1 MFGWFEKRLDAF
13 PHDALVTPPRGLVAF
28 CRHYTKGSWR
38 WLIIMALFT
47 TLIAVMEVSL
57 FGFLGN
63 IVDWLGQED
72 RAMFFAS
79 QSPKLILMGAVVLV
93 LLPLGVGLHSLIIH
107 QTLLGNYPMRIRWQ
121 MHRYLLGQSLDFF
134 QNEFA
139 GRIGAK
145 LMQTALA
152 VRETLMK
159 LLDVVNYVVVY
170 FIGTLFIAASA
181 DMKLMAPF
189 IIWLIGYILLLR
201 FFIPRLRRAAE
212 IQADAR
218 ALVTGLLVDSY
229 TNISTVKLFSHDKR
243 EENYA
248 RDHFD
253 IFQKA
258 VHAQMRLITKVSFGV
273 YSCNCLLIFTIS
285 SLGLFL
291 WAQGNIG
298 VGAVA
303 VAISLSI
310 RINSMAQWIMWEMS
324 ALFENIGIVEDG
336 IRTIAQPRKIE
347 DKADARPLHVTK
359 GHICFEHVTFH
370 YGKGKGIIED
380 LNLEI
385 AAGQKVGLVGR
396 SGAGKSTLA
405 NLLLRFHDVEGGRI
419 LIDGQDIA
427 TVSQQSLR
435 AAISMVTQD
444 TALLHRSVAEN
455 ILYGRPNADE
465 QTMAQAVER
474 AAAAHFI
481 PTLRDKSGNLGLA
494 AQVGERGARL
504 SGGQRQRI
512 AIARVMLKD
521 APILILDEAT
531 SALDSEAEQV
541 IQENLLQ
548 LMAGKTVLAIA
559 HRLSTI
565 AAMDRLIIMDKGKI
579 IEDGSHKE
587 LLERGGLYASLWRR
601 QQRGALARDTL
612 DNLPLTRIDM

>member
-1 MFGWFEKRLDAF
+1 MFGWFERRIDAF
-13 PHDALVTPPRGLVAF
+13 PLEKIGTPPPSLVAF
-28 CRHYTKGSWR
+28 CRYYTRGCWR
-38 WLIIMALFT
+38 WLALMACFT
-47 TLIAVMEVSL
+47 TLIALMEVSL

-63 IVDWLGQED
+63 IVDWLSSQPRET
-72 RAMFFAS
+72 FFAAHGL
-79 QSPKLILMGAVVLV
+79 KLILMGAMVLV
-93 LLPLGVGLHSLIIH
+93 LLPLAVGIHSLLIH

-121 MHRYLLGQSLDFF
+121 MHRYLLGQSLEFF

-159 LLDVVNYVVVY
+159 LLDVVNYVIIY
-170 FIGTLFIAASA
+170 FIGTLVIAASA
-181 DMKLMAPF
+181 DIRLMMPF
-189 IIWLIGYILLLR
+189 IVWLVYYILLLR

-212 IQADAR
+212 RQADAR
-218 ALVTGLLVDSY
+218 AQVTGLLVDSY

-248 RDHFD
+248 RSAFSV
-253 IFQKA
+253 FQNT

-273 YSCNCLLIFTIS
+273 YACNCLLIFVVAAM
-285 SLGLFL
+285 GLFL
-291 WAQGNIG
+291 WQQNAVG

-336 IRTIAQPRKIE
+336 IHTIARPRAIE
-347 DKADARPLHVTK
+347 DKPDASTLQVRQ
-359 GHICFEHVTFH
+359 GRISFEHVTFH
-370 YGKGKGIIED
+370 YGKGKGVIED
-380 LNLEI
+380 LNLDI
-385 AAGQKVGLVGR
+385 APGQKVGLVGR

-427 TVSQQSLR
+427 LVTQQSLR
-435 AAISMVTQD
+435 SAISMVTQD
-444 TALLHRSVAEN
+444 TALLHRTVAEN
-455 ILYGRPNADE
+455 ILYGRPEAGEDA
-465 QTMAQAVER
+465 MMQAVEQ
-474 AAAAHFI
+474 AAAMSFV
-481 PTLRDKSGNLGLA
+481 PNLRDAAGNQGFN

-565 AAMDRLIIMDKGKI
+565 AAMDRLIVMDEGKI
-579 IEDGSHKE
+579 IEDGTHEE
-587 LLERGGLYASLWRR
+587 LLAKGGLYADLWQR
-601 QQRGALARDTL
+601 QQHGTL
-612 DNLPLTRIDM
+612 II

>member
-1 MFGWFEKRLDAF
+1 MMFGWFEGRLNAF
-13 PHDALVTPPRGLVAF
+13 PMDVTAQPPRSLIAF
-28 CRHYTKGSWR
+28 CCYYTKGCWG
-38 WLIIMALFT
+38 WLTLMAVLT
-47 TLIAVMEVSL
+47 TLIALMEVSL

-63 IVDWLGQED
+63 LVDWLAKED
-72 RAMFFAS
+72 HATFFAIHGS
-79 QSPKLILMGAVVLV
+79 MLVAMGVMVLILLPIAV
-93 LLPLGVGLHSLIIH
+93 GIHSLLVH

-170 FIGTLFIAASA
+170 FIGTLYIAASA
-181 DMKLMAPF
+181 DIRLMIPF
-189 IIWLIGYILLLR
+189 LVWLVYYVLLLR
-201 FFIPRLRRAAE
+201 FFIPRLRRAAQK
-212 IQADAR
+212 QADGR

-229 TNISTVKLFSHDKR
+229 TNISTVKLFSQDAR

-248 RDHFD
+248 RGAFE
-253 IFQKA
+253 IFQNA

-273 YSCNCLLIFTIS
+273 YACNCLLIFVVAGM
-285 SLGLFL
+285 GLML
-291 WAQGNIG
+291 WSHNNIG

-336 IRTIAQPRKIE
+336 LRTIAQPRLIE
-347 DKADARPLHVTK
+347 DAPQAKKLQIHS
-359 GHICFEHVTFH
+359 GHISFKHVTFH
-370 YGKGKGIIED
+370 YGKGKGVIEN

-385 AAGQKVGLVGR
+385 LPGQKVGLVGR

-405 NLLLRFHDVEGGRI
+405 NLLLRFHDVEAGQI

-427 TVSQQSLR
+427 TVSQESLR
-435 AAISMVTQD
+435 TAISMVTQD
-444 TALLHRSVAEN
+444 TALLHRTVSEN
-455 ILYGRPNADE
+455 ILYGRPEAGE
-465 QTMAQAVER
+465 AAMIEAVEQ
-474 AAAAHFI
+474 AAAMSFV
-481 PTLRDKSGNLGLA
+481 PSLRDQQGNSGFA

-504 SGGQRQRI
+504 SGGQRQRL
-512 AIARVMLKD
+512 AIARVLLKD

-541 IQENLLQ
+541 IQENLLK

-565 AAMDRLIIMDKGKI
+565 AAMDRLIVMDQGKI
-579 IEDGSHKE
+579 IEDGSHEE
-587 LLERGGLYASLWRR
+587 LLAQGGLYANLWQR
-601 QQRGALARDTL
+601 QQRGTL
-612 DNLPLTRIDM
+612 ILDAFKEN

>member
-1 MFGWFEKRLDAF
+1 MFRWFERRLDAF
-13 PHDALVTPPRGLVAF
+13 PMDDLATPPSTLIAF
-28 CRHYTKGSWR
+28 CRHYTKGCWP
-38 WLIIMALFT
+38 WLLSMAALSA
-47 TLIAVMEVSL
+47 LIAVMEVSL

-63 IVDWLGQED
+63 IVDWLASEA
-72 RAMFFAS
+72 RETFFS
-79 QSPKLILMGAVVLV
+79 TQGSKLVLMGAMVII
-93 LLPLGVGLHSLIIH
+93 LLPIVVGVHSLLIH

-121 MHRYLLGQSLDFF
+121 MHRYLLGQSLEFF
-134 QNEFA
+134 HNEFA

-159 LLDVVNYVVVY
+159 LLDVINYVVIY

-181 DMKLMAPF
+181 DMWLMLPF
-189 IIWLIGYILLLR
+189 IVWLVFYVLVLR
-201 FFIPRLRRAAE
+201 YFIPRLRHAAQA
-212 IQADAR
+212 QADAR

-229 TNISTVKLFSHDKR
+229 TNISTLKLFSHDKR

-248 RDHFD
+248 RKNFD
-253 IFQKA
+253 IFQNT

-273 YSCNCLLIFTIS
+273 YACNCALIFTVS
-285 SLGLFL
+285 ALGLVL
-291 WAQGNIG
+291 WQQDIVG

-310 RINSMAQWIMWEMS
+310 RLNSMAQWIMWEMS

-336 IRTIAQPRKIE
+336 LRTIAQKRKIE
-347 DKADARPLHVTK
+347 DRSDASMLRVTK
-359 GHICFEHVTFH
+359 GHIRFEHVTFH
-370 YGKGKGIIED
+370 YGKGTGVIED
-380 LNLEI
+380 LSLDI
-385 AAGQKVGLVGR
+385 MPGQKVGLVGR

-405 NLLLRFHDVEGGRI
+405 NLLLRFHDVESGRI

-427 TVSQQSLR
+427 HVAQQSLR

-444 TALLHRSVAEN
+444 TALLHRSVGEN
-455 ILYGRPNADE
+455 ILYGRPDSDE
-465 QTMAQAVER
+465 ATMRQAAMQ
-474 AAAAHFI
+474 AAAMNFI
-481 PTLRDKSGNLGLA
+481 PSLHDLQGNSGFA

-531 SALDSEAEQV
+531 SALDSEAEQA
-541 IQENLLQ
+541 IQENLLP

-565 AAMDRLIIMDKGKI
+565 AAMDRLIVMDKGRI
-579 IEDGSHKE
+579 IEDGSHQE
-587 LLERGGLYASLWRR
+587 LLDLGGLYADLWRR
-601 QQRGALARDTL
+601 QQRGTL
-612 DNLPLTRIDM
+612 II

>member
-1 MFGWFEKRLDAF
+1 MFRWFEKRLDAF
-13 PHDALVTPPRGLVAF
+13 PMNDLVTPPRSLIAF
-28 CRHYTKGSWR
+28 CRHYTKGCWR
-38 WLIIMALFT
+38 WLLLMAGLT
-47 TLIAVMEVSL
+47 TAIAMMEVSL

-63 IVDWLGQED
+63 IVDWLAQAD
-72 RAMFFAS
+72 RADFFAEQGS
-79 QSPKLILMGAVVLV
+79 KLLLIGGMVLI
-93 LLPLGVGLHSLIIH
+93 LLPLAVGLQSLVIH

-145 LMQTALA
+145 LMQSALA

-170 FIGTLFIAASA
+170 FLGTLIIAASA
-181 DMKLMAPF
+181 DFRLMMPF
-189 IIWLIGYILLLR
+189 VVWLVYYILLLR

-212 IQADAR
+212 AQADAR
-218 ALVTGLLVDSY
+218 ARVTGLLVDSY
-229 TNISTVKLFSHDKR
+229 TNISTVKLFSQDKR

-248 RDHFD
+248 RS
-253 IFQKA
+253 IFSVFQDT
-258 VHAQMRLITKVSFGV
+258 VHAQMRLLTKVSFGV
-273 YSCNCLLIFTIS
+273 YACNCLLIFVVAAI
-285 SLGLFL
+285 GLVL
-291 WAQGNIG
+291 WQQGAIG

-336 IRTIAQPRKIE
+336 IHTLAQPRQIE
-347 DKADARPLHVTK
+347 DKPDAATLQVTH
-359 GHICFEHVTFH
+359 GRIRFEHVTFH
-370 YGKGKGIIED
+370 YGKGKGVIED

-385 AAGQKVGLVGR
+385 APGQKVGLVGR

-405 NLLLRFHDVEGGRI
+405 NLLLRFHDVERGKI

-427 TVSQQSLR
+427 AVSQQSLR

-444 TALLHRSVAEN
+444 TALLHRSVKDN
-455 ILYGRPNADE
+455 VLYGRPDASE
-465 QTMAQAVER
+465 SAMLQAVEQ
-474 AAAAHFI
+474 AAAMNFV
-481 PTLRDKSGNLGLA
+481 PSLRDAAGNQGFA

-548 LMAGKTVLAIA
+548 LMEGKTVLAIA

-565 AAMDRLIIMDKGKI
+565 AAMDRLIVMDEGKI
-579 IEDGSHKE
+579 IEDGRHEE
-587 LLERGGLYASLWRR
+587 LLAQGGLYAALWQR
-601 QQRGALARDTL
+601 QQRGAL
-612 DNLPLTRIDM
+612 II

>member
-1 MFGWFEKRLDAF
+1 MFGWFERRLDAF
-13 PHDALVTPPRGLVAF
+13 PQGALATPPGDLVAF
-28 CRHYTKGSWR
+28 CHHYTKGCWG
-38 WLIIMALFT
+38 WLTVMALFT
-47 TLIAVMEVSL
+47 TLIALMEVSL

-63 IVDWLGQED
+63 LVDQLALPE
-72 RAMFFAS
+72 RETFFAT
-79 QSPKLILMGAVVLV
+79 QAHKLVLMGAMVLIF
-93 LLPLGVGLHSLIIH
+93 LPLAVGMHSLIIH

-152 VRETLMK
+152 VRETLIK
-159 LLDVVNYVVVY
+159 LLDVVNYVVIY
-170 FIGTLFIAASA
+170 FAGTLFIAASA
-181 DMKLMAPF
+181 DIRLMIPF
-189 IIWLIGYILLLR
+189 IVWLVYYVLLLR
-201 FFIPRLRRAAE
+201 FFIPRLRRAAQD
-212 IQADAR
+212 QADAR
-218 ALVTGLLVDSY
+218 ALVTGILVDSY

-248 RDHFD
+248 RNAFD
-253 IFQKA
+253 IFQSTI
-258 VHAQMRLITKVSFGV
+258 HAQMRLITKVSFGV
-273 YSCNCLLIFTIS
+273 YACNCLLIFIVAAM
-285 SLGLFL
+285 GLFL
-291 WAQGNIG
+291 WIQDHVG

-336 IRTIAQPRKIE
+336 IHTIAQPRLIE
-347 DKADARPLHVTK
+347 DKTNAKNLQVTS
-359 GHICFEHVTFH
+359 GHIRFEHVTFH
-370 YGKGKGIIED
+370 YGKGKGVIDD
-380 LNLEI
+380 LNLDI
-385 AAGQKVGLVGR
+385 APGQKVGLVGR

-405 NLLLRFHDVEGGRI
+405 NLLLRFHDVEAGRI

-427 TVSQQSLR
+427 AVSQQSLR

-444 TALLHRSVAEN
+444 TALLHRTVGDN
-455 ILYGRPNADE
+455 ILYGRPEADE
-465 QTMAQAVER
+465 KAMIEAVEKT
-474 AAAAHFI
+474 AAMEFV
-481 PTLRDKSGNLGLA
+481 PFLRDARGNHGFA

-504 SGGQRQRI
+504 SGGQRQRL

-565 AAMDRLIIMDKGKI
+565 AAMDRLIVMDRGKI
-579 IEDGSHKE
+579 IEDGSHE
-587 LLERGGLYASLWRR
+587 QLLSLGGLYAKLWQR
-601 QQRGALARDTL
+601 QQRGTL
-612 DNLPLTRIDM
+612 GLDS

>member
-1 MFGWFEKRLDAF
+1 MFEWFEKRLDAF
-13 PHDALVTPPRGLVAF
+13 PLSPLTTPPRRLVAF
-28 CRHYTKGSWR
+28 CRHYTKGCWG
-38 WLIIMALFT
+38 WLTVMALFT
-47 TLIAVMEVSL
+47 TLIALMEVSL

-63 IVDWLGQED
+63 IVDWLAVEGKET
-72 RAMFFAS
+72 FFAT
-79 QSPKLILMGAVVLV
+79 QGLKLLLMGAMVLI
-93 LLPLGVGLHSLIIH
+93 LLPLAVGLHSLIIH

-152 VRETLMK
+152 VRETLIK
-159 LLDVVNYVVVY
+159 LLDVVNYVIIY
-170 FIGTLFIAASA
+170 FAGTLFIAASA
-181 DMKLMAPF
+181 DPRLMLPF
-189 IIWLIGYILLLR
+189 LIWLVYYIFLLR
-201 FFIPRLRRAAE
+201 FFIPRLRHAAHA
-212 IQADAR
+212 QADAR

-229 TNISTVKLFSHDKR
+229 TNISTVKLFSHDSR

-248 RDHFD
+248 RGAFN
-253 IFQKA
+253 IFQDA

-273 YSCNCLLIFTIS
+273 YACNCLLIFIVAAM
-285 SLGLFL
+285 GLFL
-291 WAQGNIG
+291 WQQDAVG

-303 VAISLSI
+303 IAVSLSI

-336 IRTIAQPRKIE
+336 IRTLAQPRLIE
-347 DKADARPLHVTK
+347 DRPNAKNLQVSK
-359 GHICFEHVTFH
+359 GHIHFKNVTFH
-370 YGKGKGIIED
+370 YGKGKGVIDNLSLNIEP
-380 LNLEI
+380 
-385 AAGQKVGLVGR
+385 GQKVGLVGR
-396 SGAGKSTLA
+396 SGAGKSTLSH
-405 NLLLRFHDVEGGRI
+405 LLLRFYDVESGQI

-427 TVSQQSLR
+427 QVSQQSLR

-444 TALLHRSVAEN
+444 TALLHRSVGDN
-455 ILYGRPNADE
+455 VLYGRPEAD
-465 QTMAQAVER
+465 QQAMVDAIEK
-474 AAAAHFI
+474 AAAMSFVPNLQDAY
-481 PTLRDKSGNLGLA
+481 GNKGFA

-504 SGGQRQRI
+504 SGGQRQRL

-531 SALDSEAEQV
+531 SALDSESEQI

-565 AAMDRLIIMDKGKI
+565 AAMDRLVVMDKGKI
-579 IEDGSHKE
+579 IEDGTHEE
-587 LLERGGLYASLWRR
+587 LLNKAGLYADLWKR
-601 QQRGALARDTL
+601 QQRGALA
-612 DNLPLTRIDM
+612 IDV

>member
-1 MFGWFEKRLDAF
+1 MFRWFEKQLDAF
-13 PHDALVTPPRGLVAF
+13 PMDGLSLPPRGLVAF
-28 CRHYTKGSWR
+28 CRHYTKGCWG
-38 WLIIMALFT
+38 WLSIMALLT
-47 TLIAVMEVSL
+47 ALIAVMEVSL

-63 IVDWLGQED
+63 LVDWLAQEG
-72 RAMFFAS
+72 REGFFTA
-79 QSPKLILMGAVVLV
+79 QSSKLALMGVMVLI
-93 LLPLGVGLHSLIIH
+93 LLPLAVGVHSLIIH

-121 MHRYLLGQSLDFF
+121 MHRYLLGQSLEFF

-145 LMQTALA
+145 LMQSALA

-159 LLDVVNYVVVY
+159 LLDVVNYVVIY
-170 FIGTLFIAASA
+170 FIGTLIIAASA
-181 DMKLMAPF
+181 DIRLMIPF
-189 IIWLIGYILLLR
+189 IVWLVYYILLLR

-212 IQADAR
+212 RQADAR
-218 ALVTGLLVDSY
+218 AQVTGLLVDSY
-229 TNISTVKLFSHDKR
+229 TNISTVKLFSHNSR

-248 RDHFD
+248 RQAFSV
-253 IFQKA
+253 FQDT

-273 YSCNCLLIFTIS
+273 YACNCLLIFVVAAT
-285 SLGLFL
+285 GLVL
-291 WAQGNIG
+291 WSQNAVG
-298 VGAVA
+298 VGMVA

-336 IRTIAQPRKIE
+336 IHTIAQPRAIE
-347 DKADARPLHVTK
+347 DKPDAAALQVK
-359 GHICFEHVTFH
+359 QGHIRFEHVTFH
-370 YGKGKGIIED
+370 YGKGKGVIED
-380 LNLEI
+380 LNLDI
-385 AAGQKVGLVGR
+385 APGQKVGLVGR

-405 NLLLRFHDVEGGRI
+405 NLLLRFHDIERGRI

-427 TVSQQSLR
+427 AVRQQSLR

-444 TALLHRSVAEN
+444 TALLHRTVAEN
-455 ILYGRPNADE
+455 ILYGRPEADE
-465 QTMAQAVER
+465 TAMMQAVEQ
-474 AAAAHFI
+474 AAAMSFVPA
-481 PTLRDKSGNLGLA
+481 LRDKEGKIGFA

-565 AAMDRLIIMDKGKI
+565 AAMDRLIVMDKGKI
-579 IEDGSHKE
+579 IEDGTHEE
-587 LLERGGLYASLWRR
+587 LIAKGGLYADLWQR
-601 QQRGALARDTL
+601 QQHGTL
-612 DNLPLTRIDM
+612 IT